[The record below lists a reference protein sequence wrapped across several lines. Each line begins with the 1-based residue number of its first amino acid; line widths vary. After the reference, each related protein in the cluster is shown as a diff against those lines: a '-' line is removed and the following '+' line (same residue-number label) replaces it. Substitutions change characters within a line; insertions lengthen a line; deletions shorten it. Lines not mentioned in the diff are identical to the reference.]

1 MLLFQIEEFSE
12 QLQEHFDDVQD
23 TFCSDLDDPD
33 DGLCAIGG
41 EEDKKKLVDGQDEM
55 ATAVKSFLDQTKVG
69 EIWLVVFCVLM
80 LLWCNHLS
88 FDLLGRTFSVY
99 HISYTSSVCSIYVH
113 CMCIP
118 VYFCILCTFLVYS
131 YIFEVYSMYLPA
143 YFCVFL
149 CDLVY
154 SMM

>member
-69 EIWLVVFCVLM
+69 EI
-80 LLWCNHLS
+80 
-88 FDLLGRTFSVY
+88 
-99 HISYTSSVCSIYVH
+99 
-113 CMCIP
+113 
-118 VYFCILCTFLVYS
+118 
-131 YIFEVYSMYLPA
+131 
-143 YFCVFL
+143 
-149 CDLVY
+149 
-154 SMM
+154 

>member
-99 HISYTSSVCSIYVH
+99 HILYILCMFHIRTLYVYSCIFLYSMYIPCIFLCIWSVFHVSSCIFL
-113 CMCIP
+113 CIP
-118 VYFCILCTFLVYS
+118 V
-131 YIFEVYSMYLPA
+131 
-143 YFCVFL
+143 
-149 CDLVY
+149 
-154 SMM
+154 